1 MNLYQKIKQDL
12 LPILSQEKTIGFM
25 LSGGL
30 DSSLLLHICCKIK
43 LEENLNCK
51 LALYT
56 IPEEDSL
63 ELAMGVNDYIARH
76 FNLLLNINTVGQPTM
91 HHSVRIMFSIPEALK
106 SCDYL
111 LLGDTSN
118 PPVKLDGD
126 EPKRIRSTYPN
137 IVQPFFDY
145 TKKDTVALCIE
156 LNLTQLMKISRSCAH
171 LTKRVC
177 NECWFCKERE
187 WGFSQNAYLDIGI

>member
-12 LPILSQEKTIGFM
+12 VPILSEEKTIGFM
-25 LSGGL
+25 LSGGF
-30 DSSLLLHICCKIK
+30 DSGLLLYICCKIK
-43 LEENLNCK
+43 LEENLNSK
-51 LALYT
+51 FVLFTVPY
-56 IPEEDSL
+56 EDSL
-63 ELAMGVNDYIARH
+63 ELAYGINDYIARK

-91 HHSVRIMFSIPEALK
+91 HHSIRIMFSIPDALK

-126 EPKRIRSTYPN
+126 EPKRIRSTYAN

-156 LNLTQLMKISRSCAH
+156 LNFTELMKLSRSCAH
-171 LTKRVC
+171 PHQYVC
-177 NECWFCKERE
+177 NECWFCKERA
-187 WGFSQNAYLDIGI
+187 WGFSQNMYIDNGI